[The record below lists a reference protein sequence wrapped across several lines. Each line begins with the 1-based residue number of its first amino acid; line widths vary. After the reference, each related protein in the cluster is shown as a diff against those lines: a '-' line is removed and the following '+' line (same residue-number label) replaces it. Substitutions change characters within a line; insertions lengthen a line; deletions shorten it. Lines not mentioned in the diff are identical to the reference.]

1 MDENDKTN
9 DVERSLNAHLP
20 SRRVNISEVARSAGV
35 HPSTVSRVMD
45 PLKRKLIS
53 PSVVE
58 KVLKVAK
65 ELDYTPNAAAVSL
78 RRKASKTLGFI
89 VPDISDPIYPRILRG
104 VEDATKERGYMVF
117 LGNAG
122 NSYADANSI
131 LKRMSARVVEGVLI
145 GTTRLEDPLIQDC
158 LDIGLPAVSV
168 MRRIKSNS
176 ISSVTIDN
184 KDGMRMVVELCL
196 AKGHRNICLVAGPQ
210 NISTGH
216 DRHQGCLHALKKN
229 QIVLDK
235 SNVYFAQRFTVEEG
249 EKAVRHLIGTL
260 GLRPTVLICAND
272 LLAIGAMNACR
283 SFGLNCPNDIS
294 ITGFND
300 IEFAKYLSPPL
311 TTVHTDAYAIGFK
324 SASLLLDLFE
334 SGNTGVSSI
343 KITPQLRERSS
354 LRSIQGES

>member
-1 MDENDKTN
+1 MGEDDKTG
-9 DVERSLNAHLP
+9 DSGRASQGHPRSKRA
-20 SRRVNISEVARSAGV
+20 NISEVAKLAGV

-53 PSVVE
+53 PTVVE

-65 ELDYTPNAAAVSL
+65 ELDYTPNAVAASL
-78 RRKASKTLGFI
+78 RRRTSKTLGFI
-89 VPDISDPIYPRILRG
+89 VPDISDPIYPRVLRG
-104 VEDATKERGYMVF
+104 VEDATKERGYMVL

-168 MRRIKSNS
+168 MRRINSNS
-176 ISSVTIDN
+176 ISSVTMDN
-184 KDGMRMVVELCL
+184 KDGMRLIIDLCI
-196 AKGHRNICLVAGPQ
+196 AKGHRDFCLVAGPQ

-216 DRHQGCLHALKKN
+216 DRLQGCLEALKHN
-229 QIVLDK
+229 GIDLDP
-235 SNVYFAQRFTVEEG
+235 SRIYLAQRFTVDEG
-249 EKAVRHLIGTL
+249 KAAVGHLLGTQ

-272 LLAIGAMNACR
+272 LLAIGAINACKDI
-283 SFGLNCPNDIS
+283 GLQCPDDIS
-294 ITGFND
+294 VTGFND

-311 TTVHTDAYAIGFK
+311 TTVATDAYAIGFK
-324 SASLLLDLFE
+324 SANLLLDIFE
-334 SGNTGVSSI
+334 TGSTGVSNI
-343 KITPQLRERSS
+343 KIAPELRERAS
-354 LRSIQGES
+354 LRDV